1 MKPPALLFGVPL
13 DDLTMSDALDQ
24 IGDLIEHGR
33 RTGRSHQIA
42 TVNVDFI
49 VNALGD
55 DGVLEMLQRSA
66 LNLNDGMPLVWAARA
81 LSMQQRERV
90 AGSDLVPALGE
101 RAAQLGWKVHLF
113 GAPPGVAD
121 RAAELLR
128 SRHPTL
134 KITSETGPMISDV
147 HAIDEAVLRD
157 IAAVDADVLCVAL
170 GNPKQERFIAAHRE
184 RLGTPVMVGI
194 GGSLEMLLGDLRRAP
209 EWAQRAGLE
218 WLFRAAQEPRR
229 LGRRYARDAF
239 VFGPRLVAH
248 ARKVRRTLDGPG
260 VTISIDGSGNAVRLT
275 AGPSLAPESQWE
287 AAADAIA
294 SGAKLL
300 VDVEKVE
307 TLDIRAVAQLSGLI
321 RLASR
326 SSLEWPVRQ
335 GDIAL
340 TGSWPLLRVK
350 T

>member
-1 MKPPALLFGVPL
+1 
-13 DDLTMSDALDQ
+13 MSDALDQ

-101 RAAQLGWKVHLF
+101 RAARLGWKVHLF

-128 SRHPTL
+128 SRHPAL
-134 KITSETGPMISDV
+134 KITSETGPIINDV
-147 HAIDEAVLRD
+147 LAIDETVLRD

-194 GGSLEMLLGDLRRAP
+194 GGSLEMLLGDLQRAP

-248 ARKVRRTLDGPG
+248 AQQVRRTLDGPG
-260 VTISIDGSGNAVRLT
+260 LTISIDDGVRVTPGSSPA
-275 AGPSLAPESQWE
+275 SESEWE

-294 SGAKLL
+294 TGAKLIIE
-300 VDVEKVE
+300 VEELE

-326 SSLEWPVRQ
+326 LNPDWPVRQ
-335 GDIAL
+335 GELAL
-340 TGSWPLLRVK
+340 TGSWPLLRVA